1 MIIDESKIFNTNTKK
16 FEQEI
21 DSYISKC
28 FDFSIDE
35 SLIVDNFVEFTIP
48 LLIKR
53 YQYVLGPTNKDEIE
67 DYAIKV
73 SQHLNDFLQNQNLY
87 ANCTVYENIR
97 HFSPL
102 MITKVAF
109 GDSERKV
116 SISSVDI
123 HDILRDL
130 DKELWQKKATNIYF
144 RKKLNYKTGNE
155 IFIVRPNQRRF
166 WTQSMAI
173 EDASELILEILN
185 EV

>member
-1 MIIDESKIFNTNTKK
+1 
-16 FEQEI
+16 
-21 DSYISKC
+21 
-28 FDFSIDE
+28 
-35 SLIVDNFVEFTIP
+35 
-48 LLIKR
+48 
-53 YQYVLGPTNKDEIE
+53 
-67 DYAIKV
+67 
-73 SQHLNDFLQNQNLY
+73 
-87 ANCTVYENIR
+87 
-97 HFSPL
+97 

-109 GDSERKV
+109 EDSEREV

>member
-1 MIIDESKIFNTNTKK
+1 
-16 FEQEI
+16 
-21 DSYISKC
+21 
-28 FDFSIDE
+28 
-35 SLIVDNFVEFTIP
+35 
-48 LLIKR
+48 
-53 YQYVLGPTNKDEIE
+53 
-67 DYAIKV
+67 
-73 SQHLNDFLQNQNLY
+73 
-87 ANCTVYENIR
+87 
-97 HFSPL
+97 

-109 GDSERKV
+109 GDSEKEV